1 MITERDMKTL
11 EVLTQLRFMT
21 VKQIQETIFSKKSP
35 SISYKRLDHL
45 IKCKLIKRKYYNL
58 GEKSNAYVYYLDKP
72 PKKKNLKHEL
82 LVSQFVTELIKQGHE
97 ILDIEKTPIYKGFI
111 PDLIIKFRKKD
122 GSIRH
127 LFLEVQLSKHDCIN
141 KYYNINPNNDPEI
154 PNILYVITD
163 KPQENHQIRNLR
175 IVVDNLQMS
184 KLRDYFN

>member
-1 MITERDMKTL
+1 MITERDLRIL
-11 EVLTQLRFMT
+11 ELLTQLRFMT
-21 VKQIQETIFSKKSP
+21 VKQIQDIIFSKKSP
-35 SISYKRLDHL
+35 SICYKRLDHL
-45 IKCKLIKRKYYNL
+45 IKCKMINRKYYNL
-58 GEKSNAYVYYLDKP
+58 KEKSNAYVYYLDKP

-97 ILDIEKTPIYKGFI
+97 ILEMEKTPVYKGFI
-111 PDLIIKFRKKD
+111 PDAIIKFRKMD
-122 GSIRH
+122 GSIKH
-127 LFLEVQLSKHDCIN
+127 LFLEVQLSKHNCIS

>member
-1 MITERDMKTL
+1 MITQRDIQLL
-11 EVLTQLRFMT
+11 ELLTSVRYMT
-21 VKQIQETIFSKKSP
+21 VKQIQDTIFSKKSP

-97 ILDIEKTPIYKGFI
+97 ILEMEKTPIYKGII
-111 PDLIIKFRKKD
+111 PDAIVKFKKTD
-122 GSIRH
+122 GSIKH
-127 LFLEVQLSKHDCIN
+127 LFLEVQLSKHSIYE
-141 KYYNINPNNDPEI
+141 KYYNINPNKDPDI
-154 PNILYVITD
+154 PNILYVVTD

-175 IVVDNLQMS
+175 IVIDTLDFK
-184 KLRDYFN
+184 KLKFYFS

>member
-21 VKQIQETIFSKKSP
+21 VKQIQDTIFSNKSP
-35 SISYKRLDHL
+35 SVSYKRLDHL
-45 IKCKLIKRKYYNL
+45 IKCKMIKRKYYNL
-58 GEKSNAYVYYLDKP
+58 GEKSNAYVYYLDRP
-72 PKKKNLKHEL
+72 PKKSQVKHEL
-82 LVSQFVTELIKQGHE
+82 LVTQFVTELIKQGFE
-97 ILDIEKTPIYKGFI
+97 ILEIEKMPVYRGFI

-127 LFLEVQLSKHDCIN
+127 LFVEVQLSKHDCIN
-141 KYYNINPNNDPEI
+141 KYYNINPNNDPDI

-175 IVVDNLQMS
+175 IVIDDLDMHKLQF
-184 KLRDYFN
+184 YFS

>member
-1 MITERDMKTL
+1 MITQRDLQLL
-11 EVLTQLRFMT
+11 ELLTSVRYMT
-21 VKQIQETIFSKKSP
+21 VKQIQNTIFPNKSP

-45 IKCKLIKRKYYNL
+45 IKCKMINRKYYNL
-58 GEKSNAYVYYLDKP
+58 KEKTNAYVYYLDKP

-111 PDLIIKFRKKD
+111 PDAIIKFRKKD

-127 LFLEVQLSKHDCIN
+127 LFLEVQLSKHNCID
-141 KYYNINPNNDPEI
+141 KYYNINPNNNPDI

-175 IVVDNLQMS
+175 IVIDDLDMHKLQF
-184 KLRDYFN
+184 YFS